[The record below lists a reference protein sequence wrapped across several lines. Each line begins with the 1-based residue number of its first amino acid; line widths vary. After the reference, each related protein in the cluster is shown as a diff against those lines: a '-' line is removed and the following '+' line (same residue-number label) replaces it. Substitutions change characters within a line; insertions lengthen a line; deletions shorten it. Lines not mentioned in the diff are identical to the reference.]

1 MNTSINNF
9 IFETVVISP
18 ITDIIVKLNQKEFRD
33 CDIDWLNGKLKSF
46 TDLALQT
53 LGKQIDVGDAVGGT
67 MNDHNRNRFISY
79 FTTILNYF
87 KSFN

>member
-9 IFETVVISP
+9 IFETAVISP
-18 ITDIIVKLNQKEFRD
+18 INDIIVKLKQKEFRD
-33 CDIDWLNGKLKSF
+33 CDIDWLNGKLKSY

-53 LGKQIDVGDAVGGT
+53 MGKEIVVGDAVGGV
-67 MNDHNRNRFISY
+67 MNDHSRNRFISY